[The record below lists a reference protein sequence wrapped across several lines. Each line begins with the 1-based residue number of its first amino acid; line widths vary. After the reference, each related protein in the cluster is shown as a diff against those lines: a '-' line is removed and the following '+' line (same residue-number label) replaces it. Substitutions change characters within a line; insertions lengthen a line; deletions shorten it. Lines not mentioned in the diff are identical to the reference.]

1 MKKKMTEELK
11 NEWENRNKAIV
22 LTTVSDEGVP
32 NSIYATCNALFNDD
46 SILVANNFFDKTLKN
61 IESTG
66 KASVLFI
73 TNEDKSYQVKG
84 SVKHISSGAEFDDMK
99 SWNPEKLPGH
109 GVAVIDIEEVYSG
122 ADKILW

>member
-1 MKKKMTEELK
+1 MKKKMTQELK

-22 LTTVSDEGVP
+22 LTTVSAEGTP

-73 TNEDKSYQVKG
+73 TNDDKSYQVKG
-84 SVKHISSGAEFDDMK
+84 SVKHMSLGAEFNDMK

-109 GVAVIDIEEVYSG
+109 GVAVIDIEAVYSG
-122 ADKILW
+122 ADKIL